1 MAKTKTAKEVEALE
15 ARIAELEATRGD
27 TRDTSATDQTY
38 PEIHDAPP
46 VTEGEWAAGGPATA
60 APDQT
65 YPAIEPAPAVVSVP
79 SVEERLSALE
89 AAVFTKKKK

>member
-1 MAKTKTAKEVEALE
+1 MAAKKTTEVQALE
-15 ARIAELEATRGD
+15 QRIADLEASRGD
-27 TRDTSATDQTY
+27 TRDTSAPEQTY

-46 VTEGEWAAGGPATA
+46 VTEGAWQADSVGTTA
-60 APDQT
+60 PEQT
-65 YPAIEPAPAVVSVP
+65 YPTIEPAPAVVFVP

>member
-1 MAKTKTAKEVEALE
+1 MPAKPKDVAALE

-27 TRDTSATDQTY
+27 TSATDQTY
-38 PEIHDAPP
+38 PTIHDAPP
-46 VTEGEWAAGGPATA
+46 VTEGEWSSGGPATS

-65 YPAIEPAPAVVSVP
+65 YPTIEPAPTVVPVP

>member
-15 ARIAELEATRGD
+15 QRIAELEASKGD
-27 TRDTSATDQTY
+27 TRDTSAPEQSY
-38 PEIHDAPP
+38 PGIEDAPP
-46 VTEGEWAAGGPATA
+46 VTEGEWQAEGPATA

-65 YPAIEPAPAVVSVP
+65 YPTIEPAPTVVPVP

-89 AAVFTKKKK
+89 AAVFAKKKK